1 MPWNDPTN
9 DKVGNI
15 LLSRMMGADS
25 RLDDAGF
32 DIGIRDSWKQALE
45 EVEAA
50 GGKIRKVRWLGR
62 DGAPDRRVLGV
73 AWIEVKRPGGA
84 LSPRQVREIDE
95 MRRCG
100 ERVEV
105 ISTFKE
111 VDDFVRS
118 VIW

>member
-1 MPWNDPTN
+1 MSSVTPGDRPVEAKNRA
-9 DKVGNI
+9 
-15 LLSRMMGADS
+15 SRAHTPS
-25 RLDDAGF
+25 KQVCER
-32 DIGIRDSWKQALE
+32 DIEAALVE
-45 EVEAA
+45 QVEAA

-62 DGAPDRRVLGV
+62 DGAPDRRVLGIGWV
-73 AWIEVKRPGGA
+73 EVKRPGGV